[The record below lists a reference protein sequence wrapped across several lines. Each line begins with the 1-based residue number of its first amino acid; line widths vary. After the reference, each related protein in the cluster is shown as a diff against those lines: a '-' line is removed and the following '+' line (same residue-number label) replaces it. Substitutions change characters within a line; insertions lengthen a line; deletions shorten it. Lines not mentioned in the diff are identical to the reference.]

1 LTNPSR
7 QTALGGAEREREMNR
22 KNCSRRTA
30 RNVLAILT
38 VGALGLAASPA
49 ALAKDRG
56 GPGQPGAQK
65 VTASV
70 GLPVLPRKLLS
81 VTWVSWSD

>member
-1 LTNPSR
+1 
-7 QTALGGAEREREMNR
+7 MNR
-22 KNCSRRTA
+22 NCSKIVRA
-30 RNVLAILT
+30 RSVLAVLI

-65 VTASV
+65 AASDLSP
-70 GLPVLPRKLLS
+70 GHLRKLLS
-81 VTWVSWSD
+81 GRSVSWSD